1 MPECLQQLM
10 VWIADNG
17 YRDQVDVWGRLN
29 VETAFQA
36 WRQLWRGLQQR
47 MPAWRRGSLWVGPTL
62 LGLGC
67 HTECRMARGPTMG
80 VGSGD

>member
-1 MPECLQQLM
+1 MTACLQQLM

-17 YRDQVDVWGRLN
+17 YREQVDVWGR
-29 VETAFQA
+29 VDTDTAFQA

-47 MPAWRRGSLWVGPTL
+47 MAAWRRGSLWVGPTL

-67 HTECRMARGPTMG
+67 HTECRMARGPTAG